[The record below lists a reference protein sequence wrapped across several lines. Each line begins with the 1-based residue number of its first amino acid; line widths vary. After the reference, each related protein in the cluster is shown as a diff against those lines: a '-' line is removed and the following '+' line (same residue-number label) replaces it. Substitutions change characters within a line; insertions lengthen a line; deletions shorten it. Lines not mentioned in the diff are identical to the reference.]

1 MLQRVRKTYL
11 TKQELSEPTVRAL
24 RETVRAEMER
34 ARRIAD
40 GAAADLTSV

>member
-1 MLQRVRKTYL
+1 MRKTYL

-24 RETVRAEMER
+24 RDTMRSEMER

-40 GAAADLTSV
+40 GAAAGLASV